1 MRPRVKQKDEW
12 NLLIGFLRRG
22 RDGCPAPLIVS
33 VVVNE
38 VNAQAGGSNN
48 QPQAISQQG
57 TRRSRRGQ
65 TASGEVR
72 LRWSRTRNKSGGVN
86 FTRSL
91 LPNAA
96 LILERQERRGHL
108 RGSERPTTRRPPFE
122 DQDSAWRSFQNTP
135 AARSGRS
142 PSARLPQTSTGTLNP
157 KTCCW
162 TNRCAPLARQIPRTG
177 ASLIPGDQSN
187 AFTSF
192 TTSLSDSARRA
203 NQAFGLG
210 SRPFPMFR
218 PFAYRF
224 NRPRNAEAI
233 QDPRLLRRL
242 RSVSLAA
249 MEDTLL
255 ALLQR

>member
-22 RDGCPAPLIVS
+22 RDGCPALLLFRLSSTRLTRKQEGVI
-33 VVVNE
+33 
-38 VNAQAGGSNN
+38 
-48 QPQAISQQG
+48 ISPKLSASKVLADPDESQ
-57 TRRSRRGQ
+57 R
-65 TASGEVR
+65 ASGEAR
-72 LRWSRTRNKSGGVN
+72 LRWSRTRNKPGVN

-96 LILERQERRGHL
+96 LILKRQERRGHL
-108 RGSERPTTRRPPFE
+108 RSSERPTTRRPPLE

-157 KTCCW
+157 RTCCW

-177 ASLIPGDQSN
+177 ASSIPGDQSN
-187 AFTSF
+187 AFSSF